1 MAITT
6 YAELQ
11 TAITAFMIRNDL
23 SAQAADWITLAEG
36 ELNSEIPAV
45 ETDAALVA
53 VVGSRD
59 VSVASLSIV
68 SPIALFLKDNGNER
82 EVSPLADGNFPYSD
96 TSGPP
101 SVWAMDGTNL
111 NFDCPAD
118 QAYSLRLRYQ
128 QRFALS
134 DASPTNW
141 LLTNRPDVYLSASI
155 VWGCL
160 YTDNFDAGGNWKQML
175 ASGMAQVKNQL
186 RRGRKSVLRVDPA
199 LLQPRRFDGTIGL

>member
-1 MAITT
+1 MAIST
-6 YAELQ
+6 YSELQ

-23 SAQAADWITLAEG
+23 SAEAADWIALAEA
-36 ELNSEIPAV
+36 ELNREIPAV

-59 VSVASLSIV
+59 VSIASLSIV

-82 EVSPLADGNFPYSD
+82 EVAPLADGNFAYSD

-101 SVWAMDGTNL
+101 NVWAMDGTNI

-118 QAYSLRLRYQ
+118 QAYVLRLRYQ
-128 QRFALS
+128 QKFALS

-141 LLTNRPDVYLSASI
+141 LLTNAPDVYLSASI

-160 YTDNFDAGGNWKQML
+160 YTDNFDAGGSWKQML
-175 ASGMAQVKNQL
+175 GQGMAQVKNQL

-199 LLQPRRFDGTIGL
+199 LQQLRTFDRSFGL